1 MSFPKVILVL
11 TVSLFSI
18 IGIVSLFKKEES
30 QNIVEKIEEIE
41 IEKEEEVQEIAF
53 NTEVEHQKLV
63 ELPDAD
69 HIAQLFA
76 LGSSK
81 LPIVE
86 TITYTSRVPWL
97 SGRAAWIADY
107 AAYYSTTRHF
117 IARSLN
123 KGPDYFTQKVA
134 LGDRFNVLKKDLELE
149 FYLVIDLSRSKLW
162 FYYIDKTNNEH
173 MLLKTYN
180 VGIGRKDELKTSKS
194 LTPLGK
200 YRLGDKVAIYKEGTK
215 GYFQDQKI
223 EMLQVFGTRWI
234 PFGDEITGCTEPAKG
249 YGIHGAPWK
258 MDPHTGHLEEDLSVI
273 GAHDSDGCIRLASQ
287 DIEELFSIIITKP
300 TTVELVRD
308 FFEAN
313 VPGKE
318 ASKENL

>member
-1 MSFPKVILVL
+1 MSFPKIILVL

-18 IGIVSLFKKEES
+18 IGVISLFKKEE
-30 QNIVEKIEEIE
+30 QMPVVQKIEEIE
-41 IEKEEEVQEIAF
+41 IEKEEEVQEVVLHD
-53 NTEVEHQKLV
+53 EPSEEKQVD
-63 ELPDAD
+63 LPDAD
-69 HIAQLFA
+69 RIAQLFS

-123 KGPDYFTQKVA
+123 KSPDYFTQNVA

-149 FYLVIDLSRSKLW
+149 FYLVIDLSRAKLW
-162 FYYIDKTNNEH
+162 FYYLDKTNNQH
-173 MLLKTYN
+173 MLLKTYK
-180 VGIGRKDELKTSKS
+180 VGLGRKDDLKESKS

-215 GYFQDQKI
+215 GYFQEQKI

-234 PFGDEITGCTEPAKG
+234 PFGEEITDCTEPAKG

-258 MDPHTGHLEEDLSVI
+258 MNHHSGELEEDLSVI
-273 GAHDSDGCIRLASQ
+273 GSYDSDGCIRLAST

-300 TTVELVRD
+300 TTVEIVHD
-308 FFEAN
+308 FFDAK

-318 ASKENL
+318 I